1 VTRYAL
7 ESDILTRRMRVGTSD
22 LHLTAA
28 EQCLLYLLAAN
39 AGQLLSRDEI
49 PDALWGAHYVA
60 DSNMVDRHVR
70 NLRIKLQNDWHRPR
84 YIATVP
90 GRGYRF
96 VPTAADEGDTAP
108 PA

>member
-1 VTRYAL
+1 
-7 ESDILTRRMRVGTSD
+7 M
-22 LHLTAA
+22 
-28 EQCLLYLLAAN
+28 
-39 AGQLLSRDEI
+39 
-49 PDALWGAHYVA
+49 A
-60 DSNMVDRHVR
+60 DSNVVDRHVR